1 MPLDDSLEL
10 IKEVLNNRTEKRLYD
25 HYLHTLIFSL
35 FSKDKPQSYSKFKE
49 KTLNSKKT
57 KVNKMTKEEKK
68 ALSDRNNKILKS
80 MKVGD

>member
-25 HYLHTLIFSL
+25 YYLNTLIFSL

-49 KTLNSKKT
+49 KIFNSKKT

-68 ALSDRNNKILKS
+68 ALSDKNNNILKGI
-80 MKVGD
+80 KGR